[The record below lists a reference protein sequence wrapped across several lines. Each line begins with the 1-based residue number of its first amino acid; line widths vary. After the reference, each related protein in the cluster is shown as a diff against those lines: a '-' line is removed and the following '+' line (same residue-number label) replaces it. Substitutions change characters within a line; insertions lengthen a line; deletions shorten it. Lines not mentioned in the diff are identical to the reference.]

1 MATSLRISSLFQFR
15 SELEKKNLNTDTCNS
30 VYYNMYCWSR
40 PEAQFDK
47 LKVSPSLKRSSTI
60 QIHNNTT
67 GMSLELIYIQV
78 SQLFIFDSRL
88 RDTSVILQEISNA
101 EVEEKGKITLM
112 IKILYLIIQ
121 LSRMYQKTAHWS

>member
-47 LKVSPSLKRSSTI
+47 LKASPSLKRSSTI
-60 QIHNNTT
+60 QIYNNTT

-88 RDTSVILQEISNA
+88 RDTSVILQDISNA

>member
-88 RDTSVILQEISNA
+88 RDTSVILQDISNA

>member
-1 MATSLRISSLFQFR
+1 MASSLRISSLFQFR

-60 QIHNNTT
+60 QIYNNTT

-88 RDTSVILQEISNA
+88 RNTSVILQDISNA

>member
-1 MATSLRISSLFQFR
+1 MAISLRISSLFQFR

>member
-30 VYYNMYCWSR
+30 VYHNMYCWSR

>member
-67 GMSLELIYIQV
+67 GMSLELIYIYV

>member
-60 QIHNNTT
+60 QIYNNTT

>member
-60 QIHNNTT
+60 QIYNNTT

-88 RDTSVILQEISNA
+88 RDTSVILQDISNA